1 MHIESSAA
9 AKERGNTAMRK
20 SNFHWLPVLFLLV
33 LLIVFGFTCA
43 SAEEASAITN
53 ERFIEQYG
61 FPESIR
67 THDTRFMA
75 DVDNLEVLDAN
86 FNLQS
91 AAATN
96 GGKTVAITGEYELTD
111 HARPES
117 RSASPSVK

>member
-1 MHIESSAA
+1 
-9 AKERGNTAMRK
+9 MRK
-20 SNFHWLPVLFLLV
+20 SYFHWLPVLFLLV

-75 DVDNLEVLDAN
+75 DVENLEVLDAN

-91 AAATN
+91 AAATK
-96 GGKTVAITGEYELTD
+96 GGKTVVITGE
-111 HARPES
+111 
-117 RSASPSVK
+117 

>member
-1 MHIESSAA
+1 
-9 AKERGNTAMRK
+9 MRK
-20 SNFHWLPVLFLLV
+20 SYFHWLPVLFLLV

-61 FPESIR
+61 FPVAIR

-96 GGKTVAITGEYELTD
+96 G
-111 HARPES
+111 
-117 RSASPSVK
+117 